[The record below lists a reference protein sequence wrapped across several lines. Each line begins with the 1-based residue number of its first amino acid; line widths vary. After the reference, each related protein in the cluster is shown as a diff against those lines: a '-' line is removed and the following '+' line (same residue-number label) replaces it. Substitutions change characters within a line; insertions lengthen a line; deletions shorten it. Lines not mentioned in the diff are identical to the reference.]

1 MASLVWDTPNIQHPD
16 RLFSLYSRHFS
27 LLCSLSSRFILA
39 GSCAV
44 PPTSHPIPSHPSL
57 HSQPKESTSANTR
70 NLSFALFFPF
80 LFPSCANLF
89 TACISS
95 CTHCLLQVSASCGAT
110 ARRGFESP
118 FCCMHAAYA
127 RWQRGENDEDGGHFI
142 YLTAQYGVL
151 HTVCTQYGSI
161 ERRDFLAASLSVV
174 SLCDIVCSYACM
186 SRLDLVSCL
195 SFFLFLF

>member
-1 MASLVWDTPNIQHPD
+1 MASLVWDTPEYSTSRPP
-16 RLFSLYSRHFS
+16 FPLYSRHFFS
-27 LLCSLSSRFILA
+27 LLCPLSSPFILA
-39 GSCAV
+39 GSCFV
-44 PPTSHPIPSHPSL
+44 PPTSIPSL
-57 HSQPKESTSANTR
+57 HSQPKESTSANTKSI
-70 NLSFALFFPF
+70 LCPFSSF

-142 YLTAQYGVL
+142 YLTAQ
-151 HTVCTQYGSI
+151 HIRSTTVCTKYGSI
-161 ERRDFLAASLSVV
+161 ERRFFGCV
-174 SLCDIVCSYACM
+174 S
-186 SRLDLVSCL
+186 
-195 SFFLFLF
+195 